1 MALQMQELNAQAVP
15 ENNKALYEVII
26 DNATVRVSRW
36 LFKPGQMSGWHHHEL
51 DYMGLHSTRN
61 LLRYE
66 MPDGRVETKD
76 QVGISGFI
84 KAGAEHNVTNV
95 GANDAEAYEIE
106 FKRSAG

>member
-1 MALQMQELNAQAVP
+1 MAQQMQALNTRSVP
-15 ENNKALYEVII
+15 ETDKALYEVLI
-26 DNATVRVSRW
+26 DNDTVRVSRW
-36 LFKPGQMSGWHHHEL
+36 LFKPGQQSGWHHHEL

-76 QVGISGFI
+76 QIGISGFI

-95 GANDAEAYEIE
+95 GSTDAEAYEIE
-106 FKRSAG
+106 FKR